1 MCWPSS
7 WRWSASPTSRS
18 SATGRIEMEGDTG
31 RIASKESRREPG
43 QLVRLI
49 LSYAG
54 LILLTLVFV
63 APLLW
68 MLSTS
73 FKTNLEATQLPPN
86 WIPENFTTEAYSTI
100 FSTGESQTPV
110 LRWFFNSIVAAA
122 AHTVLVLI
130 TASTAAYAL
139 ARMNFPGRNF
149 LFVAIITTLF
159 IPQFVFLMPNY
170 LIVDMLGWL
179 DTLLAVIV
187 PGAAGAFGVFFLR
200 QFFLSMPYELEE
212 AALVDGANR
221 YQIFLRI
228 ILPLSKAPLATLGV
242 LTFLTNWND
251 FLWPVYVL
259 FSPEAQTLPA
269 GLSTLQSANNVRYDL
284 LMAGAVIASVPVL
297 ILYALSQRFI
307 IEGVSRS
314 GLKG

>member
-1 MCWPSS
+1 ME
-7 WRWSASPTSRS
+7 R
-18 SATGRIEMEGDTG
+18 ATARIEH
-31 RIASKESRREPG
+31 KESRREPG
-43 QLVRLI
+43 QLARLI

-86 WIPENFTTEAYSTI
+86 WLPEEFTTEAYSTI

-110 LRWFFNSIVAAA
+110 LRWFLNSIVAAS
-122 AHTVLVLI
+122 AHTVLVLA

-170 LIVDMLGWL
+170 LIVDTLGWL

-200 QFFLSMPYELEE
+200 QFFLSMPHELEE

-228 ILPLSKAPLATLGV
+228 ILPLSKLAV
-242 LTFLTNWND
+242 LSFLVNWND
-251 FLWPVYVL
+251 FLWPIYVL
-259 FSPEAQTLPA
+259 FSPENLTLPP
-269 GLSTLQSANNVRYDL
+269 GLAILQNAYSTDYAVV
-284 LMAGAVIASVPVL
+284 MAGGVVTSIPVL
-297 ILYALSQRFI
+297 LVFILAQKYVIQ
-307 IEGVSRS
+307 GVSRS